1 MAEELTLETVQKAL
15 AGEAPINSIFG
26 FSEEQIQGMA
36 SLGFELY
43 EQGKMAEATQ
53 MFRGLISLDE
63 SNYLGYAGLG
73 AVALAQEPPALDLA
87 VSFLT
92 RATQL
97 NGSDPSIYANLGEAY
112 LRQAKFDEAAAAFD
126 KALELDPEEEDPGAN
141 RARAIIDGMEIVIAE
156 LQKMES

>member
-15 AGEAPINSIFG
+15 DGEAPINSIFG
-26 FSEEQIQGMA
+26 FTPEQIGGIA
-36 SLGFELY
+36 SLGYELY
-43 EQGKMAEATQ
+43 EQGKMEEATQ
-53 MFRGLISLDE
+53 VFRGLIALDE

-73 AVALAQEPPALDLA
+73 AVALAQEPPALDMA
-87 VSFLT
+87 VNFLT

-112 LRQAKFDEAAAAFD
+112 LRQAKFEEAAQAFE
-126 KALELDPEEEDPGAN
+126 KALDLDPEEEDPGAN
-141 RARAIIDGMEIVIAE
+141 RARAIIDGMEIVMAE